1 MMFKKLWMKIK
12 SLWTKPTEVVAEEK
26 KEEVK
31 SKPKL
36 KAIPKKVA
44 AKKKPARKRNVAK
57 K

>member
-44 AKKKPARKRNVAK
+44 AKKKPARKRNIAK

>member
-12 SLWTKPTEVVAEEK
+12 SLWTKPTEVVTEDK
-26 KEEVK
+26 KEKVK

-36 KAIPKKVA
+36 KTVPKKVT
-44 AKKKPARKRNVAK
+44 AKKKPAKKRNVAK

>member
-12 SLWTKPTEVVAEEK
+12 SLWTKPIEVDAEDK
-26 KEEVK
+26 KEKIK

-36 KAIPKKVA
+36 KAVPKKVA